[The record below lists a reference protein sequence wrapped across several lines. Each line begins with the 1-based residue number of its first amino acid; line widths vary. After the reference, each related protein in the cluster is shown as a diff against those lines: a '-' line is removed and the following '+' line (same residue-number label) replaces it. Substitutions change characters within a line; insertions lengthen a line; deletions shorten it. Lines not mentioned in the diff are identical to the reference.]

1 MKKSWRLKAI
11 CTNFYHF
18 ISVLSRHKQSSL
30 AIKALMATFVI
41 LFTFSCGKVEK
52 SVQTVVEEEKM
63 ALDIPYDILYENKT
77 KFRMHM
83 GSLEDYYDDLE
94 EAVEIQNWEKIQ
106 TYAMQMKNTSPV
118 ILTGR
123 RKEELP
129 HDFVMMDTMFHLHTL
144 KLVEAAETREMV
156 KLNIEYDNVKQTC
169 DDCHEKYKRK
179 NNEL

>member
-1 MKKSWRLKAI
+1 MAI
-11 CTNFYHF
+11 
-18 ISVLSRHKQSSL
+18 
-30 AIKALMATFVI
+30 FVI

-63 ALDIPYDILYENKT
+63 ALDIPSESKI

-94 EAVEIQNWEKIQ
+94 EAVEIQDWEKIQ

-169 DDCHEKYKRK
+169 DNCHEKYKRK

>member
-1 MKKSWRLKAI
+1 MKKSWRLKII
-11 CTNFYHF
+11 CTNLYHF
-18 ISVLSRHKQSSL
+18 TSTISRHKQSFL
-30 AIKALMATFVI
+30 AVKTLMATFVI

-52 SVQTVVEEEKM
+52 SVQTVVGEEEKI
-63 ALDIPYDILYENKT
+63 ALDIPYESET

-83 GSLEDYYDDLE
+83 GSLEDYYDKLE
-94 EAVEIQNWEKIQ
+94 EAVEILDWEKIQ

-129 HDFVMMDTMFHLHTL
+129 HDFVIMDTMFHLHTL

-169 DDCHEKYKRK
+169 DNCHEKYKRK

>member
-1 MKKSWRLKAI
+1 
-11 CTNFYHF
+11 
-18 ISVLSRHKQSSL
+18 
-30 AIKALMATFVI
+30 MATFVI

-63 ALDIPYDILYENKT
+63 ALDIPSESKI

-83 GSLEDYYDDLE
+83 GSLEDYYDNLE
-94 EAVEIQNWEKIQ
+94 EAVAIQNWEKIQ

-169 DDCHEKYKRK
+169 DNCHEKYKRK

>member
-1 MKKSWRLKAI
+1 MTKSWRLKII
-11 CTNFYHF
+11 CTNLYHF
-18 ISVLSRHKQSSL
+18 ISVLSRHKQSFL
-30 AIKALMATFVI
+30 AIKALMVTFVI

-63 ALDIPYDILYENKT
+63 ALDIPYDIPYENKT

-83 GSLEDYYDDLE
+83 GSLEDHYDDLE
-94 EAVEIQNWEKIQ
+94 EAVEMQNWEKIQ
-106 TYAMQMKNTSPV
+106 TCAMRMKNTSPV

-129 HDFVMMDTMFHLHTL
+129 HDFVMMDTMFHLRTL
-144 KLVEAAETREMV
+144 ALVEAAEEREMV

>member
-1 MKKSWRLKAI
+1 
-11 CTNFYHF
+11 
-18 ISVLSRHKQSSL
+18 
-30 AIKALMATFVI
+30 MATFVI

-52 SVQTVVEEEKM
+52 SVQTVDEEEKM
-63 ALDIPYDILYENKT
+63 ALDIPSESKI

-83 GSLEDYYDDLE
+83 GSLEDYYDNLE
-94 EAVEIQNWEKIQ
+94 EAVAIQNWEKIQ

-129 HDFVMMDTMFHLHTL
+129 YDFVMMDTMFHLHTL
-144 KLVEAAETREMV
+144 KLVEAAEEREMV

-169 DDCHEKYKRK
+169 DNCHEKYKRK

>member
-1 MKKSWRLKAI
+1 MAI
-11 CTNFYHF
+11 
-18 ISVLSRHKQSSL
+18 
-30 AIKALMATFVI
+30 FVI
-41 LFTFSCGKVEK
+41 LFIFSCGKVEK
-52 SVQTVVEEEKM
+52 SVQAVVEEEKM
-63 ALDIPYDILYENKT
+63 ALDIPYESKT
-77 KFRMHM
+77 NFRMHM

-94 EAVEIQNWEKIQ
+94 EAVEIQDWEKIQ

-169 DDCHEKYKRK
+169 DNCHEKYKRK

>member
-63 ALDIPYDILYENKT
+63 ALDIPYENKT

-83 GSLEDYYDDLE
+83 GSLEDHYDDLE
-94 EAVEIQNWEKIQ
+94 EAVEMQNWEKIQ
-106 TYAMQMKNTSPV
+106 TYAMRMKNTSPV

-129 HDFVMMDTMFHLHTL
+129 HDFVMMDTMFHLRTL
-144 KLVEAAETREMV
+144 ALVEAAEEREMV